1 MYCPPHTT
9 MPSPSKNSIGLLDS
23 GLTISTTVSDQ
34 ALDTG
39 RPEFIA
45 KVISHSQ
52 TTHHITNKH
61 TNGHNNI
68 PHNIS
73 PLTQSTDNQSPHND
87 AHIQNIRNPLAIAPV
102 KIPLPPERTFP
113 VEVKI
118 QRYAKSRRYV
128 A

>member
-52 TTHHITNKH
+52 TTHHTSNKH

-68 PHNIS
+68 PHN
-73 PLTQSTDNQSPHND
+73 T
-87 AHIQNIRNPLAIAPV
+87 NPLAIAPV

-113 VEVKI
+113 GEVKI